1 MTKIE
6 LKVDGMHCKSC
17 TILTKD
23 ALEEIGAKDVKV
35 NLGSGTGPAS
45 VSCNYDGDK
54 MDVINAIKKNGYKVL
69 KNQRFL
75 VSPKIKNFRR
85 MLK

>member
-23 ALEEIGAKDVKV
+23 ALEEIGAKDIQVE
-35 NLGSGTGPAS
+35 LGSGSGPAS
-45 VSCNYDGDK
+45 VSCDYDGDK
-54 MDVINAIKKNGYKVL
+54 MDVIDAIKKQGFKVQ
-69 KNQRFL
+69 K
-75 VSPKIKNFRR
+75 
-85 MLK
+85 